1 MNTDT
6 FTRKGEGNIK
16 DEVFNSIYK
25 HRRLPAKRP
34 KHLDVFW
41 SRIAEFFSQLPVRR
55 KFFALENLAHVLC

>member
-1 MNTDT
+1 MKTDT
-6 FTRKGEGNIK
+6 FNRKGEGNIK

-25 HRRLPAKRP
+25 HRRLPA